1 MIMTSPMDQYFEDR
15 PLGASHLHGLRSNTL
30 LDDPFD
36 VVIIGSGAAGAV
48 AADTFVRAGLR
59 TLMLE
64 EGVRLKTS
72 AKNADVDAQTEHA
85 LAGNCAQGW
94 SSQGWPWSTRNLG
107 GGTVFYGGASFR
119 YTEFDFDPS
128 ERIRVEGLPVKWPIG
143 SSDLAPFYTE
153 IESILSIDRT
163 GFECK
168 RTQAPITLSLP
179 AEHLWEG
186 ALQLGLSPRST
197 PVAIDRS
204 RCDHCSLCITAQCT
218 RGAKRDVVNSL
229 LGPLADMP
237 NLLLLT
243 GVKAMALTQ
252 ERCNRASSVRCMDTT
267 TGQVRSIRGHRFVLA
282 CNAIQTA
289 ALLLRSVSS
298 LAPRGLGNE
307 HDMVGRGLC
316 MKLSE
321 YSQGVVNVDR
331 QEVDD
336 HPIGYRGPFST
347 ICTFDHYL
355 DDRCPTGVG
364 GLIYEAKHDDYSLI
378 PDDGL
383 VLRVETILADHP
395 SLGNRVRLSS
405 STDSWGLPRLMI
417 DYTTSSKDLARLAYM
432 VERSADWLKA
442 SGVRNI
448 QYEASNFAM
457 GSTHLH
463 GTCRAGNDPRTS
475 VVDREG
481 KLHSV
486 DNVYVVD
493 GSYMPYPGGVNPT
506 LTIQANALRIARQ
519 IVRDA
524 AGHLSVLGGAAVLP

>member
-1 MIMTSPMDQYFEDR
+1 MTSSLEQHVEDR
-15 PLGASHLHGLRSNTL
+15 PLGTSHMHGLRSNTL

-59 TLMLE
+59 TLLLE
-64 EGVRLKTS
+64 EGARLKAS
-72 AKNADVDAQTEHA
+72 ANNADVDAQAEHA

-94 SSQGWPWSTRNLG
+94 NPRGWPWSTRNLG

-143 SSDLAPFYTE
+143 ASYLAPFYNE
-153 IESILSIDRT
+153 IESILSIDHA
-163 GFECK
+163 GFEC
-168 RTQAPITLSLP
+168 RRRQAPNTLSLP

-186 ALQLGLSPRST
+186 ALRLGLSPRPT

-204 RCDHCSLCITAQCT
+204 RCDHCSLCISAQCT

-243 GVKAMALTQ
+243 GVKAIALTQ
-252 ERCNRASSVRCMDTT
+252 EQGNRASAVRCMDTA
-267 TGQVRSIRGHRFVLA
+267 TGQARSIRGHRFVLA

-289 ALLLRSVSS
+289 ALLLRSITPH
-298 LAPRGLGNE
+298 APRGLGNE
-307 HDMVGRGLC
+307 HDLVGRGLC

-321 YSQGVVNVDR
+321 YSQGVVHINR
-331 QEVDD
+331 QQIDD

-347 ICTFDHYL
+347 VCTLDHYL
-355 DDRCPTGVG
+355 DERCPTGVG
-364 GLIYEAKHDDYSLI
+364 GLIYEAKHDDWNRLQG
-378 PDDGL
+378 DGL
-383 VLRVETILADHP
+383 VLRVETVLADHP
-395 SLGNRVRLSS
+395 SLGNRIRLSS
-405 STDSWGLPRLMI
+405 STDSWGFPRLMI
-417 DYTTSSKDLARLAYM
+417 DYTTNPKDLARLAYM

-442 SGVRNI
+442 AGARDI
-448 QYEASNFAM
+448 QHEASNFAM

-463 GTCRAGNDPRTS
+463 GTCRAGDDPRTS
-475 VVDREG
+475 VVDPDG
-481 KLHSV
+481 KLHSL
-486 DNVYVVD
+486 DNVYVAD

-519 IVRDA
+519 IARDA
-524 AGHLSVLGGAAVLP
+524 TGHASASLALQPFAN